1 MHNIEDTE
9 HYILETVFA
18 SNQVLRSMHESL
30 TEAFL
35 KRNELMDT
43 YIDIAQFN
51 ITGFITDGNGN
62 MTIVSVNKFDKTGVL
77 LESKVYYPGEGEKE
91 STKTEP
97 EEFPNHSERYAYGVD
112 MSEHPLFND

>member
-51 ITGFITDGNGN
+51 IIGFITDGDGKLAV
-62 MTIVSVNKFDKTGVL
+62 VSVNKFDKTGVI
-77 LESKVYYPGEGEKE
+77 LESKVYYPGEDENE
-91 STKTEP
+91 STQTGD
-97 EEFPNHSERYAYGVD
+97 EEFPNNSGIYACGVD